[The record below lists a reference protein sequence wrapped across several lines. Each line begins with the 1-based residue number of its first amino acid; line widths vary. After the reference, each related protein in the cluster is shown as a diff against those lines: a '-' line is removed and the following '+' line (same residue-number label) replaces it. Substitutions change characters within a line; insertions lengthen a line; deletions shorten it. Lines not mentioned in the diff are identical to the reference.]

1 LSKTKISTSSN
12 VESGRTPQAAFPGR
26 TQEQEKINLFFL
38 NFSCF
43 IGGFAFVLLRS
54 AFCVQLYA
62 LFLID
67 RVRKLQFARI
77 GAMIFS

>member
-1 LSKTKISTSSN
+1 LSKTQLSTSSN
-12 VESGRTPQAAFPGR
+12 VESGCTPQAAFPGR
-26 TQEQEKINLFFL
+26 TQQQEKINLFIL
-38 NFSCF
+38 NFFCF

-54 AFCVQLYA
+54 AFSVQLSA

-77 GAMIFS
+77 GAMIFP